1 MTSIND
7 SKKTANLLHFYLFY
21 VKIIKPKRKSEKFMK
36 DLRKI
41 IARNICALR
50 TDMNM
55 TQLRLAQILNYSD
68 KAVSKWER
76 GEAIPDIIVLKQIA
90 DYFGVSVDYL
100 LEEDHGDNLHPTRDL
115 VSLKRRNRV
124 IITITSIAC
133 VWLVATIIFSIIV
146 SISPDSLAWLAYVFA
161 VPASS
166 IVWLV
171 FNSIWGIRR
180 VNFLIISLLIWSLII
195 SIYLTVFICAQ
206 RSLWVLFIV
215 GIPVNFIIT
224 FLPGTGL
231 YRYTAKKK

>member
-1 MTSIND
+1 
-7 SKKTANLLHFYLFY
+7 
-21 VKIIKPKRKSEKFMK
+21 MK

-133 VWLVATIIFSIIV
+133 VWLVATIIFAIIV
-146 SISPDSLAWLAYVFA
+146 SISPDSPAWLAYVFA